1 MVRISELLT
10 VLYCFNTTLLSYTLN
25 GRNYEHL
32 ITAQNHFHVHGS
44 ILNLTLLCSYVHVH
58 VCFNATLPW
67 FSHCNNKRL

>member
-10 VLYCFNTTLLSYTLN
+10 VLYCFNTTLLSYALN

-58 VCFNATLPW
+58 GCTRLFQRNSSLVLTLQ
-67 FSHCNNKRL
+67 